1 MTIKGSLLVSV
12 PIVKPFSAENF
23 QSPTKIG
30 PQNGGFSRNWGSKYY
45 FLFSKPPK
53 GTSLRGTASFDV
65 FCGKISFE
73 ASAVA
78 SLKNQ
83 KKQNNSRTWRV
94 IFHPDGEKKPLVGS
108 AQKFCTGGDI
118 QDVITG
124 ANLGDD
130 RLSHFSVARGQ
141 ILGFSIGFRSRPY
154 NTLALP
160 CECVIKAPC
169 HTLQIMPL
177 ITQSMSTA
185 KQKNEYHKNTTCRL

>member
-1 MTIKGSLLVSV
+1 MTINGSLLLSV

-30 PQNGGFSRNWGSKYY
+30 PENGGFSQKWGSKYY

-65 FCGKISFE
+65 FCVKISFGP
-73 ASAVA
+73 SAVA

-83 KKQNNSRTWRV
+83 KANIYVLYFTHMGRKNPWSNLHKILHW
-94 IFHPDGEKKPLVGS
+94 
-108 AQKFCTGGDI
+108 GDI
-118 QDVITG
+118 QNVITD

-130 RLSHFSVARGQ
+130 RLSRFCVARGQ

-154 NTLALP
+154 NNTLALP
-160 CECVIKAPC
+160 CECDLLSINR
-169 HTLQIMPL
+169 
-177 ITQSMSTA
+177 IT
-185 KQKNEYHKNTTCRL
+185 NREYSNRIA